1 MTRLILHSDMNAC
14 YASIEA
20 KLNPSLKN
28 KPLAVAGRV
37 EDRHGIILAK
47 SQEAKLMGVKTGE
60 PIWKAKS
67 KCPNL
72 ILVPPQY
79 DKYLEHS
86 RMARKIYYQYS
97 NQVEPFGLDECRI
110 DVTGSKK
117 LFGTGEEMA
126 YEIKERIKKEL
137 GITVSVGLSFNKVF
151 AKLASDM
158 KKPDAVTVI
167 KKEDFKSIVRPLP
180 VEAMIGVG
188 GATKR
193 KLNAIGI
200 YSLGQ
205 LAKAPLELIKNLLYK
220 PGEDLWNYANGMDF
234 RPVNDFYHM
243 EPIKSIGNSTTLRA
257 DLVNEREVFHV
268 FQSLS
273 STVSSRLKE
282 NKLQAYGVGIYV
294 RDSSLDSHVFQAP
307 LSMPGQSSIRL
318 ARLAMEIFKENYR
331 RELPVRALGIR
342 AINLENE
349 GRSFQLDVFSDYKDY
364 IKKENL
370 DQTLYKIRKKHGKL
384 SVSFAS
390 LSRDIKFDQKRT
402 DIVTL
407 PNQLIR

>member
-20 KLNPSLKN
+20 KLNPSLKK

-370 DQTLYKIRKKHGKL
+370 DQTLYKIRKKHGKF

>member
-1 MTRLILHSDMNAC
+1 
-14 YASIEA
+14 
-20 KLNPSLKN
+20 
-28 KPLAVAGRV
+28 
-37 EDRHGIILAK
+37 
-47 SQEAKLMGVKTGE
+47 
-60 PIWKAKS
+60 
-67 KCPNL
+67 
-72 ILVPPQY
+72 
-79 DKYLEHS
+79 
-86 RMARKIYYQYS
+86 
-97 NQVEPFGLDECRI
+97 
-110 DVTGSKK
+110 
-117 LFGTGEEMA
+117 
-126 YEIKERIKKEL
+126 
-137 GITVSVGLSFNKVF
+137 
-151 AKLASDM
+151 
-158 KKPDAVTVI
+158 
-167 KKEDFKSIVRPLP
+167 
-180 VEAMIGVG
+180 MIGVG